1 METHRLALIPG
12 FRLDNFQI
20 ERILGKG
27 GFGITY
33 VALDLHLGK
42 RVAIKEL
49 LPDSIATRVEGS
61 TVVPQTP
68 SMQESWEWARARFLE
83 EAQILANFS
92 HPAIV
97 GVHRLIEANG
107 TVYIV
112 MDFVDGES
120 YESRLRR
127 IGRETDQET
136 LMEVIAPILDGLQQ
150 VHSKNL
156 LHRDIKPENILLS
169 SSGQPVLIDFGSA
182 RTSIGATMS
191 MTSIVTHGYS
201 PIEQYQTKG
210 RMGPWTDIYAMG
222 AVMCRAITGEK
233 PPVAADRLMADDFE
247 WLSYRS
253 VEGFSPA
260 FLRTVDWALR
270 LKPEERPPSILEWR
284 EQWNAKDSEIP
295 RTSNSFTSLPATS
308 EASLPLPI
316 PEVKTIKTEP
326 LSIWSLVLGILSII
340 GCSVGG
346 VLLAIPA
353 VLCGHFGIAAI
364 KKHTP
369 RNGYGLAVAGLV
381 LGYVVIGLTLVS
393 AIFFYSNPRL
403 FPKLPAPIHNESA
416 RVQEATKKIT
426 QSTIDPQPDA
436 TPIEDVNPKK
446 TLAQE
451 LFNAHGFIVGQNFTL
466 ESIAKKFPDLANDV
480 KISRLVF
487 ESSPLGGGADELD
500 KILQQKVGEKWPE
513 TKEHMAKE
521 ISDLLVKQELTK
533 NQAVDFVLEVRKR
546 AKGNLQEETRSTL
559 LSVNPK
565 YQENPG
571 LELNEGWKQTF
582 RTKGHPKSKGVDFSL
597 SFPSSWKKREGYR
610 PNIIQ
615 VFQSGAG
622 HGPILCN
629 IMVKDLPLPAGYK
642 MTQDDIK
649 EFFQTNELKEMVPE
663 GAIFVD
669 AKSLFLEG
677 APAGM
682 LVCDQI
688 MQRLDVSLK
697 IRSTQFIT
705 ISNNVMIFIQFSLNQ
720 YPDSKESLDE
730 LQKKYLPTY
739 REIAN
744 TLVINDKY
752 IQ

>member
-1 METHRLALIPG
+1 MEPHRLALNTG
-12 FRLDNFQI
+12 FRLENFQI

-61 TVVPQTP
+61 TVVPQTA

-83 EAQILANFS
+83 EAQILAGFS
-92 HPAIV
+92 HSAIV

-107 TVYIV
+107 TVYMV
-112 MDFVDGES
+112 MDFIDGES

-127 IGRETDQET
+127 IGRESSQEA
-136 LMEVIAPILDGLQQ
+136 LMEVISPILDGLRE

-233 PPVAADRLMADDFE
+233 PPVSADRLMADDFE
-247 WLSYRS
+247 WLSFRS
-253 VEGFSPA
+253 VEGFSPT

-295 RTSNSFTSLPATS
+295 RTSKSFTSLPAAS

-326 LSIWSLVLGILSII
+326 LSIWALVLGILSVV

-364 KKHTP
+364 KKHSP

-381 LGYVVIGLTLVS
+381 LGYAAIGITLISVPFFLPAINGATERAKKAKELQAQKQIQAKSDYVKAVSDLEKDVKKIFEEPQGVNALPKNTPVVFNDKPEGDSQEKQLVALVRSFYNEMESFQKDYTKDLEQIGTDTLFDAERIYRDQGFVES
-393 AIFFYSNPRL
+393 RRILSKTREAVKLYRGKSMNL
-403 FPKLPAPIHNESA
+403 LSEFPKKIDNYGFSDSFKKAFLKGYRDGIVKSGPLIRESWDLEFKG
-416 RVQEATKKIT
+416 V
-426 QSTIDPQPDA
+426 
-436 TPIEDVNPKK
+436 
-446 TLAQE
+446 E
-451 LFNAHGFIVGQNFTL
+451 LFSQQLDHLESSRSRWRAKDGHFIFETDEDLEIFNNILAKLMSGVQRQEEIKKQSQDSTMQNFKNL
-466 ESIAKKFPDLANDV
+466 KNKA
-480 KISRLVF
+480 
-487 ESSPLGGGADELD
+487 
-500 KILQQKVGEKWPE
+500 QQ
-513 TKEHMAKE
+513 
-521 ISDLLVKQELTK
+521 
-533 NQAVDFVLEVRKR
+533 
-546 AKGNLQEETRSTL
+546 
-559 LSVNPK
+559 
-565 YQENPG
+565 
-571 LELNEGWKQTF
+571 
-582 RTKGHPKSKGVDFSL
+582 
-597 SFPSSWKKREGYR
+597 
-610 PNIIQ
+610 
-615 VFQSGAG
+615 
-622 HGPILCN
+622 
-629 IMVKDLPLPAGYK
+629 
-642 MTQDDIK
+642 
-649 EFFQTNELKEMVPE
+649 
-663 GAIFVD
+663 
-669 AKSLFLEG
+669 
-677 APAGM
+677 
-682 LVCDQI
+682 
-688 MQRLDVSLK
+688 
-697 IRSTQFIT
+697 
-705 ISNNVMIFIQFSLNQ
+705 
-720 YPDSKESLDE
+720 
-730 LQKKYLPTY
+730 
-739 REIAN
+739 
-744 TLVINDKY
+744 
-752 IQ
+752 